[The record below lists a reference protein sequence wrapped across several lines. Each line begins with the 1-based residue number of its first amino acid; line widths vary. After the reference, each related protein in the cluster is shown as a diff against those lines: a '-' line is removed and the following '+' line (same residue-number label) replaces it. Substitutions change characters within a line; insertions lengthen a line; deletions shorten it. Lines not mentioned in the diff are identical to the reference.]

1 MGREVLET
9 DRLILRRLS
18 TDDAAFI
25 LELVNDPDWLRFIG
39 DRGVRTLDDARDYI
53 RKGPVDS
60 YARLGFG
67 LFAVERKEGGPPI
80 GICGLVKR
88 DFLEDVDIGF
98 ALLPAFR
105 GKGYAHEAARA
116 TMSYAR
122 EVVGLD
128 RIVAIT
134 SPDNDA
140 SGRLLEKIGLRFEC
154 MIRISPD
161 SPEEARLFASV
172 DRRSGNLPALD

>member
-1 MGREVLET
+1 MGTEILET
-9 DRLILRRLS
+9 DRLILRQL
-18 TDDAAFI
+18 TADDAEFVF
-25 LELVNDPDWLRFIG
+25 ELVNDPAWLRFIG
-39 DRGVRTLDDARDYI
+39 DRGVRNLDDAREYI

-60 YARLGFG
+60 YSRHGFG
-67 LFAVERKEGGPPI
+67 LYAVERKEGGSPI

-105 GKGYAHEAARA
+105 GRGYAREAARA
-116 TMSYAR
+116 TMTYAR
-122 EVVGLD
+122 DTVGLG

-134 SPDNDA
+134 SRDNDA
-140 SGRLLEKIGLRFEC
+140 SGRLLEAIGLRFEK

-161 SPEEARLFASV
+161 SPEDVKLFASA
-172 DRRSGNLPALD
+172 DPASANLPGA